1 MTMQR
6 LFSMFPDSWPG
17 LGLLILRCA
26 LASSCVAIEMHSAE
40 AGPQI
45 ALFLLAPIACGGLLI
60 GGLWTPV
67 VALALAVLLLW
78 TGASARPID
87 PLPFIL
93 AATAVALAMLGPGAW
108 SLDAVL
114 FGRKKIEL
122 DDRGRG

>member
-6 LFSMFPDSWPG
+6 LFSMFPNSWPG

-26 LASSCVAIEMHSAE
+26 LASSCIGIEIHTVE
-40 AGPQI
+40 AVPRI
-45 ALFLLAPIACGGLLI
+45 ALFMLAPIACGGLLI
-60 GGLWTPV
+60 GGLWTPI
-67 VALALAVLLLW
+67 VALALAAFLLW
-78 TGASARPID
+78 SGAAARPIE

-114 FGRKKIEL
+114 FGRKKIEV
-122 DDRGRG
+122 DDRRCG